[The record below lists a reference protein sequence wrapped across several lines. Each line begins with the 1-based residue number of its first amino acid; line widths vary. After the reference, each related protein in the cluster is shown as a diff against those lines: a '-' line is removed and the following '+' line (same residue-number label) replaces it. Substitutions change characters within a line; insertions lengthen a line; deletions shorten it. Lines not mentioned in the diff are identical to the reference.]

1 MGQLYCQRVFTAS
14 LVEEYNQLMR
24 EVLDATKYD
33 FPYTELHFPGMNSGE
48 RILFVTRESDIMQ
61 RIRFGTLIVMDS
73 AVLFLGL
80 LLVGL
85 GSQYVSWLSII
96 RFPLFVLVAIVA
108 LVGYWWIR
116 ETHRKSVF
124 IITNRRLTKIIYTT
138 PFTWYQFSLGL
149 DEIEDTGSYS
159 SSYFEAMFGLG
170 YFVARSGAAAIKN
183 FKIVNITFAAD
194 LHNYVNKLLYAFK
207 HHQQEIAQFRP
218 FIPHMKGE
226 ARKNFLEKYPEY
238 KTEF

>member
-1 MGQLYCQRVFTAS
+1 
-14 LVEEYNQLMR
+14 MR
-24 EVLDATKYD
+24 EVLDVNHFE
-33 FPYTELHFPGMNSGE
+33 FPYTNLHFPGMNTGE
-48 RILFVTRESDIMQ
+48 RILFIARESEIMQ
-61 RIRFGTLIVMDS
+61 KIRFGMLIAMDA
-73 AVLFLGL
+73 AVFALGMILVGLGAKYLLWFSVLRVPLF

-85 GSQYVSWLSII
+85 
-96 RFPLFVLVAIVA
+96 VA
-108 LVGYWWIR
+108 LIGYWWIR
-116 ETHRKSVF
+116 ETHRKSIF
-124 IITNRRLTKIIYTT
+124 IITDRRLTKIIYTT

-183 FKIVNITFAAD
+183 FKIVNVTFAQD
-194 LHNYVNKLLYAFK
+194 LHNYVNKLLFAFK
-207 HHQQEIAQFRP
+207 HHNDQMIRFRP

-226 ARKNFLEKYPEY
+226 TRSKFLEKYPEY